1 MSLNKKNKPLYKKI
15 LKLRY
20 PISNVNKL
28 NRLKKSKWSNFV
40 LQLKRAGR
48 RRKKFIL
55 QDHLMYSNS
64 NYLSR
69 YNRKF
74 KSNLS
79 LKQKFNVYYGNLL
92 EKYLKS
98 VVRLSLRKNSRDF
111 SYKPSSFMVEILE
124 QRLDVILVRS
134 FFANSIANARQ
145 LILHGH
151 IYVNG
156 RKQTNL
162 RYPLK
167 KGDLIELS
175 KLSKY
180 DIETNILNSNLWP
193 LPPEHLEIN
202 YNTLQIKFV
211 NKPQINNMWSHYSF
225 FMNFNQIIAYYS
237 H

>member
-20 PISNVNKL
+20 PINNVNKL

-40 LQLKRAGR
+40 LQLKRSGR

-74 KSNLS
+74 KLNLS

-98 VVRLSLRKNSRDF
+98 VVKLSLRKNSRDF
-111 SYKPSSFMVEILE
+111 SYKPSSYMVEIL
-124 QRLDVILVRS
+124 
-134 FFANSIANARQ
+134 
-145 LILHGH
+145 
-151 IYVNG
+151 
-156 RKQTNL
+156 
-162 RYPLK
+162 
-167 KGDLIELS
+167 
-175 KLSKY
+175 
-180 DIETNILNSNLWP
+180 
-193 LPPEHLEIN
+193 
-202 YNTLQIKFV
+202 
-211 NKPQINNMWSHYSF
+211 
-225 FMNFNQIIAYYS
+225 
-237 H
+237 